1 MRNNFNMYCSE
12 EISLV
17 ENYDKAKADNFKG
30 WCIHHRLETHN
41 FDGTRR
47 KTDLSVEDLI
57 ALDMYL
63 CRPAD
68 ELIFMKSEDHVSLH
82 HKGKHPG
89 NYGKHHSEEHR
100 KKISEANK
108 GKHHSDEMKKK
119 ISETLK
125 GHIVSEETKKKIS
138 KANKGKRSPN
148 YGKRF
153 SEEHR
158 RKMSEARKGKHW
170 YTNGVINVVS
180 SECPDGFVKG
190 QIRR

>member
-1 MRNNFNMYCSE
+1 MRNNFNKYCSE

-30 WCIHHRLETHN
+30 WVIHHRLETHN
-41 FDGTRR
+41 LDGTRR

-63 CRPAD
+63 CRPAN
-68 ELIFMKSEDHVSLH
+68 ELIFMQREGHVSLH

-100 KKISEANK
+100 KKISEALK
-108 GKHHSDEMKKK
+108 GHIISEEAKRK
-119 ISETLK
+119 ISETL
-125 GHIVSEETKKKIS
+125 
-138 KANKGKRSPN
+138 
-148 YGKRF
+148 
-153 SEEHR
+153 
-158 RKMSEARKGKHW
+158 KGKHW